1 MKDVS
6 ITLVNES
13 CFSFL
18 KELKSNSID
27 LALIDPPYE
36 VSRETNF
43 KSGEAKG
50 KDTDRFR
57 VSMNFGDWD
66 SDFTGLDEVIKELYR
81 VLRKGGTLIC
91 FYDIWKISILR
102 RYFDDAKFRQIRFIE
117 WVKTNPVP
125 INSKIN
131 YLTNAREIAVVA
143 VKVDTREWGEFR
155 VGELFIQERGKEKAP
170 KQNELGDCPL
180 IQETNNNN
188 GFDRMVVPT
197 KIIKGNSITVSINYA
212 QNVFYQAD
220 DFCASVN
227 IAVLRNNHL
236 NRYNSQFVCSVLRN
250 AHQKFDYTSKI
261 SKELLNKEMIM
272 LPVDKTGQPDWAY
285 MEEYMRKVEEKVKN
299 VLNCF
304 EEGKDD
310 V

>member
-18 KELKSNSID
+18 KELESNSID

-57 VSMNFGDWD
+57 VSMDFGDWD

-143 VKVDTREWGEFR
+143 VKEGKATFHSEYDNGIYRYPICHDRERFHPTQKPLALIE
-155 VGELFIQERGKEKAP
+155 ELVIKHS
-170 KQNELGDCPL
+170 NEGDMVLDCFAGSATTDKSAGDIPCNMEL
-180 IQETNNNN
+180 VTYAIGALYNLATYIRPEWIDNEETNLTIDIFIDGTKRQSRN
-188 GFDRMVVPT
+188 GVVVMKPENYTFD
-197 KIIKGNSITVSINYA
+197 I
-212 QNVFYQAD
+212 
-220 DFCASVN
+220 
-227 IAVLRNNHL
+227 
-236 NRYNSQFVCSVLRN
+236 
-250 AHQKFDYTSKI
+250 
-261 SKELLNKEMIM
+261 
-272 LPVDKTGQPDWAY
+272 
-285 MEEYMRKVEEKVKN
+285 
-299 VLNCF
+299 
-304 EEGKDD
+304 
-310 V
+310 